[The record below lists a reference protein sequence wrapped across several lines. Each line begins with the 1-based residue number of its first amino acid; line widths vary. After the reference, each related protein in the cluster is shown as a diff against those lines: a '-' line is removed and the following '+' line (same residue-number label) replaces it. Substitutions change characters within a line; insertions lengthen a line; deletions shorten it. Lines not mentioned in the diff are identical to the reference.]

1 MSDREWQD
9 GDDSALY
16 DSGYQE
22 GVQDAVNTL
31 RLAIADANNDYQA
44 IVDKYFD
51 GGFYSSDDSS
61 EQDYLEG
68 KIAGLEIALA
78 LLEGSNK

>member
-1 MSDREWQD
+1 MIDYE
-9 GDDSALY
+9 
-16 DSGYQE
+16 
-22 GVQDAVNTL
+22 VINTL
-31 RLAIADANNDYQA
+31 RLAIAEADKDYQA
-44 IVDKYFD
+44 IVDKYSD

-68 KIAGLEIALA
+68 KIAGLETALA